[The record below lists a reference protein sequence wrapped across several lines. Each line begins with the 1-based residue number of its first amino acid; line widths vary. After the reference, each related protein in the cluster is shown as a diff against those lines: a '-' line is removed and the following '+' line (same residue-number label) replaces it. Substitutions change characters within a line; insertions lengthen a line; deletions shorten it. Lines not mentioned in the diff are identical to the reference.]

1 MLNAQEVRGQW
12 DQLRG
17 KVKQKWGQLT
27 DDDLQIVGGNIDE
40 LVGRIHQKTGEAR
53 EAIET
58 FIGELSSQSTSTL
71 NRARETAKSF
81 AEDATHRVRE
91 GYEQVS
97 ERMRDGYGQFSD
109 QARERYQQVSERVR
123 ENPAQSMLAVFGLG
137 LVTGVLIG
145 VLMRSS
151 DD

>member
-17 KVKQKWGQLT
+17 KVQQKWGQLT
-27 DDDLQIVGGNIDE
+27 NDDLQIVGGNIDE

-53 EAIET
+53 ETIEK
-58 FIGELSSQSTSTL
+58 FIGELSSQSSSTL
-71 NRARETAKSF
+71 NRARDAAKTF

-91 GYEQVS
+91 GYEQMS

-123 ENPAQSMLAVFGLG
+123 DNPAQSMLAVFGLG

-145 VLMRSS
+145 VMMHSS